1 MSKSIK
7 ICADCKYFKNN
18 RLNVENYSKCTNSN
32 LATTNLVS
40 GKVDYEYADIARNKE
55 RYCGKEAKYFEQKN
69 CGKEAKYFEQKIGLL
84 IKIKNK
90 LMSFWGKQ

>member
-7 ICADCKYFKNN
+7 SCADCKYFKNN

-40 GKVDYEYADIARNKE
+40 GKVDYEYADIARDKE
-55 RYCGKEAKYFEQKN
+55 RY

>member
-40 GKVDYEYADIARNKE
+40 GKVDYEYADIARDKE
-55 RYCGKEAKYFEQKN
+55 RYCGKEAKYFEQKISLFT
-69 CGKEAKYFEQKIGLL
+69 KL
-84 IKIKNK
+84 KNK
-90 LMSFWGKQ
+90 LVSIWRKLS

>member
-40 GKVDYEYADIARNKE
+40 GKVDYEYADIARDKE
-55 RYCGKEAKYFEQKN
+55 RYCGKEAKYFEQKISLFT
-69 CGKEAKYFEQKIGLL
+69 KL
-84 IKIKNK
+84 KNK
-90 LMSFWGKQ
+90 LVSIWRKQ